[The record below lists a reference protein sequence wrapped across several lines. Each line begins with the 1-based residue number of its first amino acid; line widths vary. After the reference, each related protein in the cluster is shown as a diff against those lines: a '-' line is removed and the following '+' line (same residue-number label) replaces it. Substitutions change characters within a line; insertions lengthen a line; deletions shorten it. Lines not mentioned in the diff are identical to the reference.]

1 MKTSFKC
8 LLRWGLLFIF
18 GVIFSGKSFG
28 QALVFGSTPSF
39 SALNLKNKKP
49 LDAVLLEVRY
59 QFTWTYSMN
68 LFHMQNREQ
77 CLWDA
82 TIFTHAMKLSIRM
95 ILWQHH

>member
-8 LLRWGLLFIF
+8 LLRWGLLFTF

-28 QALVFGSTPSF
+28 QVLVFGSTPSF

-59 QFTWTYSMN
+59 QFTWTYSDES
-68 LFHMQNREQ
+68 LPHAEQ
-77 CLWDA
+77 RTVFVDA

>member
-39 SALNLKNKKP
+39 SALNLKKQETARCSALGSTLSVY
-49 LDAVLLEVRY
+49 LD
-59 QFTWTYSMN
+59 
-68 LFHMQNREQ
+68 LF
-77 CLWDA
+77 
-82 TIFTHAMKLSIRM
+82 
-95 ILWQHH
+95 